1 MPGER
6 SHGGCPR
13 NVGVNGTRR
22 PSVLPILCQS
32 SGLTVLPMTA
42 GSGLGGTSRHLG
54 MAPVATYSR
63 NNVRYRKE
71 DAEDRQGMTG
81 ICPMLRVKSWK
92 MTCLPANASLN
103 KNARLDPHGHSLR
116 FPIAKIRQD
125 VPRWLYGADHKRP
138 IVCFTRCSTTKG
150 GS

>member
-1 MPGER
+1 MVVVR
-6 SHGGCPR
+6 VIS
-13 NVGVNGTRR
+13 VYGTRR

-32 SGLTVLPMTA
+32 SGLNVLPMTA

-54 MAPVATYSR
+54 MAPVATSR

-92 MTCLPANASLN
+92 MTCLPANAS
-103 KNARLDPHGHSLR
+103 
-116 FPIAKIRQD
+116 Q
-125 VPRWLYGADHKRP
+125 
-138 IVCFTRCSTTKG
+138 
-150 GS
+150 